1 MAGGSHGLALRGFDL
16 DDLGAHVG
24 KHPRAMRSGK
34 RGRKVEHA
42 QTIKSFCQ
50 ITLIVVGYGH
60 SQRSPGRAVL
70 SFIGALLG
78 AA

>member
-1 MAGGSHGLALRGFDL
+1 
-16 DDLGAHVG
+16 
-24 KHPRAMRSGK
+24 MRSGK

-42 QTIKSFCQ
+42 QTIKSPCQ